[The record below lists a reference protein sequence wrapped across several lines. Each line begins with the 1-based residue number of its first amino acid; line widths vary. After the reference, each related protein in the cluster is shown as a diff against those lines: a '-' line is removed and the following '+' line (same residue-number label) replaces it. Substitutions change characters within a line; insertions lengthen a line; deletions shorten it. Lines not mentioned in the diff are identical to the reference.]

1 MKQSLISKIIAFI
14 FGNKYYANI
23 VNSVGTNRCE
33 VCNFIFNTREE
44 AAAHVQSI
52 MATRSFLHVETISFR
67 SRIVYSCRYLN
78 DKGQVVGDVS
88 VAK

>member
-1 MKQSLISKIIAFI
+1 MKQSLISKIIAFL

-44 AAAHVQSI
+44 AEQHREAI
-52 MATRSFLHVETISFR
+52 MSTASFRYIETISFR
-67 SRIVYSCRYLN
+67 SRVTYTCRYPNPSTAL
-78 DKGQVVGDVS
+78 
-88 VAK
+88 